1 MNDQQSSSQNDPTT
15 AANKNSVND
24 YIKLE
29 SSGGARERAMT

>member
-1 MNDQQSSSQNDPTT
+1 MNDQQSSQNDPTT

-29 SSGGARERAMT
+29 SSGGAKERGMT